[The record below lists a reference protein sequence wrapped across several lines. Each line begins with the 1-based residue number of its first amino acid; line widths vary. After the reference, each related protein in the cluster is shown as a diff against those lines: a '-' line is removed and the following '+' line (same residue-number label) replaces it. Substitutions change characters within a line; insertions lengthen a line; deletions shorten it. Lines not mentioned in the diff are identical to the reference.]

1 MTTPQKKW
9 TDLTGDEKVALV
21 ELRKE
26 RQAIYGNDSELVAW
40 NRYEANRRRRIKKH
54 TNAILKLRAS

>member
-26 RQAIYGNDSELVAW
+26 RQAIY
-40 NRYEANRRRRIKKH
+40 EANRRRRIKKH
-54 TNAILKLRAS
+54 TNAILKLRVS